1 MKFLDVSKKLKHDA
15 FQELLHRFVPGL
27 SSSALSL
34 LEEIHELRFYEPGDR
49 LVEEGESA
57 HGALILRSGAAE
69 VSVRSKSGSSITLR
83 KISAPAILGISE
95 TMLGESN
102 KTTWICQL
110 PIESVFFPS
119 SSFMA
124 ALRRFP
130 AACLDFSRL
139 ISDELTATYSTLA
152 DIRRPA
158 VPDRESVILS
168 S

>member
-1 MKFLDVSKKLKHDA
+1 MKLDAGEKLKHDG
-15 FQELLHRFVPGL
+15 FQELLHTFLPGL

-34 LEEIHELRFYEPGDR
+34 LEDIHELRFYKPGDT
-49 LVEEGESA
+49 LAEEEESA
-57 HGALILRSGAAE
+57 DGVIVLRSGAAT
-69 VSVRSKSGSSITLR
+69 VSVRSKSGSSVTLR

-95 TMLGESN
+95 TILGESN
-102 KTTWICQL
+102 KTTCICQL
-110 PIESVFFPS
+110 PIEAVFFSS

-139 ISDELTATYSTLA
+139 ISDELTATYSKLA

-158 VPDRESVILS
+158 VPDRESAIAS

>member
-1 MKFLDVSKKLKHDA
+1 MNLLDTGEKLKHED
-15 FQELLHRFVPGL
+15 FQELLQRFLPDL
-27 SSSALSL
+27 PRSALSL
-34 LEEIHELRFYEPGDR
+34 LEDIHELRFYQPGDT
-49 LVEEGESA
+49 LVEEGESS
-57 HGALILRSGAAE
+57 HGVIVLRSGAAT
-69 VSVRSKSGSSITLR
+69 VSVRSKSGGSITLR

-110 PIESVFFPS
+110 PIESVVFSS

-158 VPDRESVILS
+158 VPNRQSVIAS